1 LEDKSNKDIA
11 DTLFVSLSTVKT
23 HVNNVY
29 RKLNVQTRDEVK
41 SLFNN

>member
-41 SLFNN
+41 NLFNN